1 MSEQL
6 FIFPSNTR
14 TNKHQIKLAAADSEE
29 TSRNLSAG
37 ST

>member
-6 FIFPSNTR
+6 FTVPSNTR
-14 TNKHQIKLAAADSEE
+14 TNKHQTKLAAANSEE